1 MHRLEC
7 RIPKSVDEGQTLLKG
22 VLTGHVFELEFDY
35 AKVCVK
41 TLGGLLLF
49 ADLVE
54 QLGGILDSAVELA
67 YVVRGDVLTVQ
78 KLFFC

>member
-22 VLTGHVFELEFDY
+22 VLAGHVFELVFDY

-41 TLGGLLLF
+41 TLGCLLLF
-49 ADLVE
+49 ADFVE